1 MKQIKKRIQPMNLQE
16 RLFLYLNRYER
27 NRRKEVKDYADRK
40 SNLYNH
46 VMKQQRS
53 DTIYTLICTI
63 LFSLVLF
70 GFMVIGF
77 LLSAHLLVK
86 IVL

>member
-1 MKQIKKRIQPMNLQE
+1 MNLKE
-16 RLFLYLNRYER
+16 KLFFYLNVYER

-40 SNLYNH
+40 KNLYNH
-46 VMKQQRS
+46 VLKQQRS
-53 DTIYTLICTI
+53 ENIYILICTI

>member
-1 MKQIKKRIQPMNLQE
+1 MKQIKKRIQPMNLKE
-16 RLFLYLNRYER
+16 KLFFYLNVYER
-27 NRRKEVKDYADRK
+27 NRRKEVKDYANRK
-40 SNLYNH
+40 KNLYNH
-46 VMKQQRS
+46 VLKQERS
-53 DTIYTLICTI
+53 ENIYILICTI